1 MEGQLKRELG
11 FWDLVFFHITAIVGL
26 RWISIAA
33 GTGYAAIPL
42 WFAAFAIFF
51 LPQAYVLL
59 KLSRKWP
66 VEGGLYEWTKMSLGP
81 FHGFIAGW
89 CYFFNN
95 LTYYP
100 TILSTA
106 AGYATFIYF
115 TKWQGL
121 EASKAY
127 LFWFCFISL
136 WGVLILNM
144 IGLRIGKWVQNI
156 GGISVW
162 IPAGIV
168 ILLGAFFLGTR
179 GTATPF
185 TFQALVPEFSVDT
198 FLFWSYICFAFAGFE
213 LITLL
218 GGEIKDPARNI
229 PRSIIVG
236 GAIATVIYVVGT
248 LALIV
253 SLPTEQISM
262 ISGVLQAIDAQGKA
276 FGIPYLS
283 NVLAVMLVLATFGAL
298 GAWLSGSGRVLY
310 VVGVDRYLPRVVSK
324 VHPKW
329 GTPYVSILIQGVIS
343 SIFLILSALGSTVEE
358 FWRQLL
364 SMTVIIYFIPYLYMF
379 LAYLG
384 FMLKKE
390 MPLNFAGMASVIL
403 GFIATAISIVISILP
418 PTDQPN
424 QTLYVT
430 KIVGGTLL
438 NIAVP
443 MILYWR
449 VHRSHRQTAP

>member
-33 GTGYAAIPL
+33 GNGYGAIPL
-42 WFAAFAIFF
+42 WFAAFATFF

-121 EASKAY
+121 EESKAY
-127 LFWFCFISL
+127 LFWFCFLSL
-136 WGVLILNM
+136 WTVLILNM

-156 GGISVW
+156 GGISTW

-168 ILLGAFFLGTR
+168 ILLGAIYFATR
-179 GTATPF
+179 EAATSF
-185 TFQALVPEFSVDT
+185 TPQALIPSANVDT

-218 GGEIKDPARNI
+218 GGEVKDPERNI
-229 PRSIIVG
+229 PRSIVAG
-236 GAIATVIYVVGT
+236 GAIATTIYVLGT

-253 SLPTEQISM
+253 SLPSEQISM

-283 NVLAVMLVLATFGAL
+283 NVLAILLILGIFGAL

-310 VVGVDRYLPRVVSK
+310 VVGVDRYLPKQLSK
-324 VHPKW
+324 IHPKW
-329 GTPYVSILIQGVIS
+329 GTPHWAILVQGVIS
-343 SIFLILSALGSTVEE
+343 SLFLVISAAGSTVEE

-364 SMTVIIYFIPYLYMF
+364 SATVIVYFIPYLYMF
-379 LAYLG
+379 VAYFG
-384 FMLKKE
+384 FMLKKQ
-390 MPLNFAGMASVIL
+390 MPMNFAGIASVVL
-403 GFIATAISIVISILP
+403 GFIATAISIVISIVP

-424 QTLYVT
+424 KALYVS
-430 KIVGGTLL
+430 KIIGGTLL
-438 NIAVP
+438 TIAIPIV
-443 MILYWR
+443 LYYR
-449 VHRSHRQTAP
+449 AHRRKNPAP